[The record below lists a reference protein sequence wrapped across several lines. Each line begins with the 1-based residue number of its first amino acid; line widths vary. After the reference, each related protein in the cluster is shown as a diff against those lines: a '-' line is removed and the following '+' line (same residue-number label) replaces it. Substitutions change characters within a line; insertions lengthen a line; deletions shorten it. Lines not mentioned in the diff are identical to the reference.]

1 MKTNRKA
8 SDAPPAQGDDA
19 VKRGRRRRIDSLDQ
33 PARPLGAKRAAL
45 QLRRKRQSGSLHC
58 ESAVS
63 GQRSLCTLTSQD
75 GSVTFTLHTTT
86 EGLLVE
92 RTQRQDTG
100 IRLTQS
106 MVFADQPTFDRWCSA
121 EPLRFE
127 DAVLFGQL
135 LREGHGAFSQPG

>member
-8 SDAPPAQGDDA
+8 PDAPPAQGDDA
-19 VKRGRRRRIDSLDQ
+19 GKRGRRRRIDSLDQ

-45 QLRRKRQSGSLHC
+45 QLRRKRQAGSPNRRTTAQGHGC
-58 ESAVS
+58 
-63 GQRSLCTLTSQD
+63 LCTLTSQD
-75 GSVTFTLHTTT
+75 ESVTFTLHTTS

-92 RTQRQDTG
+92 RTQKHVTG

-106 MVFADQPTFDRWCSA
+106 MVFADQPAFDRWCSA
-121 EPLRFE
+121 EPLRFD

-135 LREGHGAFSQPG
+135 VREGHGAFSQPG

>member
-1 MKTNRKA
+1 MKTNRKT
-8 SDAPPAQGDDA
+8 SDAPSAQGDDSA
-19 VKRGRRRRIDSLDQ
+19 KRGRRRRIDSLDQ

-45 QLRRKRQSGSLHC
+45 QLRRKRQAGSPDRRTT
-58 ESAVS
+58 AP

-92 RTQRQDTG
+92 RTQRQVTG

-106 MVFADQPTFDRWCSA
+106 MVFADQAAFDRWCSA
-121 EPLRFE
+121 EPVRFE
-127 DAVLFGQL
+127 NAVLFGQL
-135 LREGHGAFSQPG
+135 VREGHGAFSQPR

>member
-8 SDAPPAQGDDA
+8 SDAPLALGDDA
-19 VKRGRRRRIDSLDQ
+19 GKRGRRRHIDSLDQ

-45 QLRRKRQSGSLHC
+45 QLRRKRQAGSPNRRTTAQGHGTL
-58 ESAVS
+58 
-63 GQRSLCTLTSQD
+63 GTLTSQD

-106 MVFADQPTFDRWCSA
+106 MVFADQPAFDRWCSA
-121 EPLRFE
+121 EPLRFD

-135 LREGHGAFSQPG
+135 VREGHGAFSQPQ